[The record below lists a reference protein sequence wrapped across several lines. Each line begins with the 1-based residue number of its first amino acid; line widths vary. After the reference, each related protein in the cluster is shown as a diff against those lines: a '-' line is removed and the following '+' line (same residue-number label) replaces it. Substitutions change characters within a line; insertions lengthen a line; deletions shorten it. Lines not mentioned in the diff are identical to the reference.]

1 MALLFTKTSPK
12 QGFWTMNM
20 SLFDQFQKMFS
31 PKQLTVLSVSLV
43 NGRLKAMSILNDSVH
58 QTWEMPGFIRN
69 FEPLHQAIS
78 DAIHHTQF
86 PGTHIS
92 ILVED
97 QRFISLSFQLP
108 TMPLTD
114 LLPIRCNDARAFL
127 APMLQCVQTEVCQL
141 GCLFVTVNG
150 KYAAFVFGTLR

>member
-1 MALLFTKTSPK
+1 MALPFTKISPK
-12 QGFWTMNM
+12 QGFWPTIMNL
-20 SLFDQFQKMFS
+20 SDRFQNMFL

-86 PGTHIS
+86 LGTHIS

-97 QRFISLSFQLP
+97 QRFISLSVSTP
-108 TMPLTD
+108 
-114 LLPIRCNDARAFL
+114 N
-127 APMLQCVQTEVCQL
+127 
-141 GCLFVTVNG
+141 
-150 KYAAFVFGTLR
+150 YAAHRPASHS